1 MNTNNILILVLLSML
16 LGCYKEEAAD
26 IEGNPGFDDHAVGP
40 CVITPREHVIK
51 ILSAVDQVTEDDIE
65 SITISDI
72 HYHNEQV
79 VFFEIIDETVEN
91 IEINSIE
98 KNLICS
104 LPCAIFNQEGSYS
117 FTVEALGYDDKVV
130 EIDAGYAVFEGGC
143 PGYVDVGT
151 EIHLKLSGS

>member
-1 MNTNNILILVLLSML
+1 MNKRNILILVLLSML
-16 LGCYKEEAAD
+16 FGCDNEEVAD
-26 IEGNPGFDDHAVGP
+26 IESDPGIDDHAVGP

-51 ILSAVDQVTEDDIE
+51 ILSAVDQVTEEDIE

-72 HYHNEQV
+72 HYHDEQV

-98 KNLICS
+98 ESLICS
-104 LPCAIFNQEGSYS
+104 LPCALFNQEGSYS

-151 EIHLKLSGS
+151 EINLKLSGS